1 MALPCQFITSN
12 NILNKSQFGFR
23 KSRSTSHALNYSI
36 NCIEKS
42 IKKGNNVLGIFI
54 DLSKAFDTI
63 DHKILLAKLENY
75 GIRGTGVALKLIESY
90 LSDRKQLVNKLGEIS
105 DELLVLFG
113 VPQGSCLG
121 PLLFLIYINGL
132 PNISNNAEFVLFAD
146 DTNIFVEAKN
156 SMLAYEQANK
166 ILKAVHLSML
176 VNKLHIN
183 MSKCCFIDFKPDKKI
198 IVFFLKLLFFFLIPD
213 SNLCLKINNVVIK
226 QVNEARFLGVTLDE
240 NLNWKYHIH
249 KLSKKLSCSAGI
261 LNLIKDSIPEDL
273 YKSLYFTLFESH
285 LYYGI
290 SVWGGVSN
298 NKLEPHENFIW

>member
-1 MALPCQFITSN
+1 M
-12 NILNKSQFGFR
+12 
-23 KSRSTSHALNYSI
+23 
-36 NCIEKS
+36 
-42 IKKGNNVLGIFI
+42 
-54 DLSKAFDTI
+54 
-63 DHKILLAKLENY
+63 LAKLENY
-75 GIRGTGVALKLIESY
+75 GIRGVALKLIESY
-90 LSDRKQLVNKLGEIS
+90 LSDKKQLVNILGEIS

-156 SMLAYEQANK
+156 RMLAYANPNK
-166 ILKAVHLSML
+166 ILKAVHLYML

-183 MSKCCFIDFKPDKKI
+183 MSKCCFIDFKPDKN
-198 IVFFLKLLFFFLIPD
+198 VIPD

-240 NLNWKYHIH
+240 NLNWKSHIH

-285 LYYGI
+285 LSYGI
-290 SVWGGVSN
+290 TVWGGVSN
-298 NKLEPHENFIW
+298 NKLEPLFKLQKKCMIILFGDKEAYLNKFKTCARTRPVDNQILGQEFYSREHTKPLFSSQKGTEKRLNC

>member
-1 MALPCQFITSN
+1 M
-12 NILNKSQFGFR
+12 
-23 KSRSTSHALNYSI
+23 
-36 NCIEKS
+36 
-42 IKKGNNVLGIFI
+42 
-54 DLSKAFDTI
+54 
-63 DHKILLAKLENY
+63 LAKLENY
-75 GIRGTGVALKLIESY
+75 GIRGVALKLIESY
-90 LSDRKQLVNKLGEIS
+90 LSDRKQLVNILGEIS

-132 PNISNNAEFVLFAD
+132 LNISNNAEFVLFAD

-156 SMLAYEQANK
+156 RMLGNENANK
-166 ILKAVHLSML
+166 ILKAVHLYML
-176 VNKLHIN
+176 VKNLHIN
-183 MSKCCFIDFKPDKKI
+183 MSKCCFIDFKPDKN
-198 IVFFLKLLFFFLIPD
+198 VIPD

-240 NLNWKYHIH
+240 NLNWKSHIH

-285 LYYGI
+285 LSYGI
-290 SVWGGVSN
+290 TVWEGVSN
-298 NKLEPHENFIW
+298 NKLEPLFKFQKKCMRILFGDKEAYLNKFKTCARSRPFDNQILGQEFYSREHTKPLFNQPLTVSLNFLSSQKETEKRLDC